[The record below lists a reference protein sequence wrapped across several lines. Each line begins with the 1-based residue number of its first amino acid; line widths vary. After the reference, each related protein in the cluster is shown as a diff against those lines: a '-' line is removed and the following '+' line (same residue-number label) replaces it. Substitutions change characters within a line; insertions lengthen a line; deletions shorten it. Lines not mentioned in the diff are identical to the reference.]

1 MTTTTKKLPI
11 KMIDIVRSNT
21 WTGLTIAE
29 LFHAGRLG
37 SNGSDKRNIE
47 LLAAQLYEP
56 QDLEEYKELM
66 KLANEAYEYL
76 LTE

>member
-56 QDLEEYKELM
+56 QDLEEYTELM

-76 LTE
+76 LSE